1 MLNFTVPTKK
11 ENIMQV
17 VNIRQLK
24 TNPSVAL
31 REAKNGLVM
40 VTNRDKPDTLL
51 VSMEQLAGI
60 PNLDQ
65 VKLVLGVALFRD
77 KLLSLSAAAKVAGKS
92 LAEMLT
98 LVSKMGIPV
107 VDYSADEAAADA
119 AMVETLVREH
129 QAKTVRQAA

>member
-1 MLNFTVPTKK
+1 
-11 ENIMQV
+11 MQV

-40 VTNRDKPDTLL
+40 VTNRDKPDALL

-107 VDYSADEAAADA
+107 VDYSAEEAAAEA
-119 AMVETLVREH
+119 VMVETLVREH
-129 QAKTVRQAA
+129 QAKTARQAA

>member
-1 MLNFTVPTKK
+1 
-11 ENIMQV
+11 MQV

-40 VTNRDKPDTLL
+40 VTNRDKPDALL

-77 KLLSLSAAAKVAGKS
+77 KLLSVSAAAKVAGKS

-98 LVSKMGIPV
+98 LLSNMGIPV
-107 VDYSADEAAADA
+107 VDYSAEEAAAEA
-119 AMVETLVREH
+119 VMVETLVREH